1 MRDQRARS
9 ADALREALSFVVI
22 VEIRGKHVC
31 FSHTLQSIDMISL
44 RHVIVQQGGSMQ
56 KEPISGEHGDHAR
69 EQSDPHEA
77 EASSQ
82 REQVRRHR
90 MERMIA
96 LARNYRGW
104 TVGRM
109 NGALGRESRRA
120 IPVSGNPKLDLVAR
134 LAQILEWDFGDV
146 AQAVWGDDDELGPA
160 AGTEA
165 GHEAL
170 RQRCETSSATN
181 ASAPPRSTLSFA
193 ALDMQAQAEHRSGDV
208 DGMKRTALAMRTI
221 ARNGHERAVAA
232 NRLAGAY
239 DARGRYTRV
248 LECVREGLGE
258 HGVGAD
264 VRLML
269 RVNLAA
275 ANHAL
280 WNLDESRAIATSLLT
295 DPSIES
301 PRTRMQRVAR
311 AFCHVLRG
319 HGDRR
324 AMLEARDDAAFEAL
338 GASAQRE
345 LMRAKALYEELV
357 SEFGDSQYVGLADA
371 AAGGILEVRAAVGE
385 IDAADAIE
393 QVVARLERAVEAEEA
408 GIREA
413 PAVREAAGWWSLFG
427 ANIAVRA
434 ATRGRSGTGRGEDAV
449 DEYERTLAICT
460 NKASEVAEE
469 LDHWPMRERTFS
481 LEWIRR
487 DRAREDERRAA
498 RPRRSDLG
506 RESMRSKSAHE
517 HCEWTL
523 DEEDLRNLVGAMGR
537 FPFFRPTGWRIL
549 DRAAILAPM

>member
-1 MRDQRARS
+1 VR
-9 ADALREALSFVVI
+9 
-22 VEIRGKHVC
+22 
-31 FSHTLQSIDMISL
+31 FSYALQSIDMISL
-44 RHVIVQQGGSMQ
+44 RHTLVQQGGSMQ
-56 KEPISGEHGDHAR
+56 REPIDGEYDSHTRGRSA
-69 EQSDPHEA
+69 PHQA
-77 EASSQ
+77 EHPLQ
-82 REQVRRHR
+82 CDEVRRNR

-104 TVGRM
+104 SVGRM

-146 AQAVWGDDDELGPA
+146 AQAVWGDDDASDHVGDA
-160 AGTEA
+160 AGGA
-165 GHEAL
+165 AA
-170 RQRCETSSATN
+170 SN
-181 ASAPPRSTLSFA
+181 ASDGASSRSTLSFA

-208 DGMKRTALAMRTI
+208 DGMKRTAFAMRAV

-280 WNLDESRAIATSLLT
+280 WNLDESRAIATSLLA
-295 DPSIES
+295 DPSVEA
-301 PRTRMQRVAR
+301 PRNRLQRVAR

-324 AMLEARDDAAFEAL
+324 AMLDARDDGAFKAL
-338 GASAQRE
+338 GTSAHRE
-345 LMRAKALYEELV
+345 LARAKELYEELAH
-357 SEFGDSQYVGLADA
+357 EFGDSQYVGLADA
-371 AAGGILEVRAAVGE
+371 ATGGIIEVRAAIGE
-385 IDAADAIE
+385 MDVADAIE

-434 ATRGRSGTGRGEDAV
+434 ASQQRIGTRRGESAE
-449 DEYERTLAICT
+449 DEFERTLAICT

-469 LDHWPMRERTFS
+469 LDHWPMRERTFT

-487 DRAREDERRAA
+487 DRAREDERRSA
-498 RPRRSDLG
+498 RARRLDRSTA
-506 RESMRSKSAHE
+506 SMRSEPTHE
-517 HCEWTL
+517 RCEWTL

-549 DRAAILAPM
+549 DRATILAPV